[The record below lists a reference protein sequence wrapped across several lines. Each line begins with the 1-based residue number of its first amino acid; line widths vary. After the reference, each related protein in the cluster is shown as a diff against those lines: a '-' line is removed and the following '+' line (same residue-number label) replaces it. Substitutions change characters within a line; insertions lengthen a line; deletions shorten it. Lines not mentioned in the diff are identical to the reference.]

1 MYQILQGYVKDQLE
15 EHRKSDAEQYLK
27 NLYDLYTRYLYTNDE
42 IIGLKLL
49 ENNQICCWEKECKNV
64 NFS

>member
-1 MYQILQGYVKDQLE
+1 MYQILQSYVKEQLE

-27 NLYDLYTRYLYTNDE
+27 NLYDLYTRYLYISDD

-49 ENNQICCWEKECKNV
+49 ENKEIYC
-64 NFS
+64 